1 MYEVIR
7 KSYPDPFRKS
17 STSFAFLKLSKASFT
32 KHAWQSGKFLCCRS
46 RCNSYPLSPRS
57 TLGTPGT
64 LTPFCGLKTKEKQT
78 VCRNDIYPYRAR
90 TGWIPYRAMKK
101 YTLSFSWQKI
111 RPCLEQGVKTL
122 CTLFRR
128 GAKSHILSSER
139 VCTKNLYVLLFW
151 IGPCVITFPQFSYL
165 HVATEAFQPF
175 SSVRQNSRNIARY

>member
-7 KSYPDPFRKS
+7 KSYPDPFWKS

-32 KHAWQSGKFLCCRS
+32 KHAWHSGEFLCCRS
-46 RCNSYPLSPRS
+46 RCNSYPQFPRS
-57 TLGTPGT
+57 TLGTPWT
-64 LTPFCGLKTKEKQT
+64 LTPFCGLKTKENKT

-90 TGWIPYRAMKK
+90 TGWVPYRAMKK
-101 YTLSFSWQKI
+101 YTLSFSLLKI
-111 RPCLEQGVKTL
+111 RPCLEQGVKKL

-139 VCTKNLYVLLFW
+139 VSPKYLYVLLFC
-151 IGPCVITFPQFSYL
+151 IGPCVIKFSQFSHL
-165 HVATEAFQPF
+165 HVASEAFQPV